1 MSLGFTPEDE
11 DTTQPKPAPKSL
23 RLAPAKAD
31 TPVPKEAVLAAVK
44 AGQGQGFVSRQV
56 QTEASRRKPGPRRTE
71 PQDKLMLTGPKR
83 VLDRLREKA
92 DAMGGVPYWQALEA
106 LLDKKS

>member
-1 MSLGFTPEDE
+1 MSLGFTAED
-11 DTTQPKPAPKSL
+11 DDATPLKPVVQSV

-31 TPVPKEAVLAAVK
+31 SPVAKEAVLAAVK
-44 AGQGQGFVSRQV
+44 AGQGQGFVARQM
-56 QTEASRRKPGPRRTE
+56 QAEAPRRKPGPRRTE

-106 LLDKKS
+106 LLDRSS

>member
-11 DTTQPKPAPKSL
+11 DTTQSKPGSPPL
-23 RLAPAKAD
+23 RLAPIKAD
-31 TPVPKEAVLAAVK
+31 SPVPKEAVLAAVK
-44 AGQGQGFVSRQV
+44 AGQGQGFVSRQA
-56 QTEASRRKPGPRRTE
+56 QADAPRRKPGPRRTE

-83 VLDRLREKA
+83 VLDLLREKA

-106 LLDKKS
+106 LLDRNS

>member
-11 DTTQPKPAPKSL
+11 DSTQLKPAPKPL

-31 TPVPKEAVLAAVK
+31 TPVPKEAVMAAVK
-44 AGQGQGFVSRQV
+44 AGQGQGFVSRQM
-56 QTEASRRKPGPRRTE
+56 QAETPRRKPGPRRTE

-92 DAMGGVPYWQALEA
+92 DAMGGVAYWQALEA
-106 LLDKKS
+106 LLDRKL